1 MEKEVKKIET
11 KFFQLKKGLLVTIV
25 IICAEISK
33 INLNVKDDEDEGGD
47 GRAYLAPPLP
57 PSFTGSRLRRVNSST
72 LSLNRYFFNFFSEIE
87 EENILQNFKTDI
99 I

>member
-1 MEKEVKKIET
+1 M
-11 KFFQLKKGLLVTIV
+11 
-25 IICAEISK
+25 
-33 INLNVKDDEDEGGD
+33 NVKDDEDEGGG

-57 PSFTGSRLRRVNSST
+57 PSFSGSRLRRVNSST
-72 LSLNRYFFNFFSEIE
+72 LSLNRYFFNYFSKIE